1 MTLGM
6 NRARPLFAGIVAQY
20 WGNPLHRPFEVH
32 VVLMVVGLAC
42 VLIARETVRAM
53 RKEGL
58 PLQRLMSNQ
67 ALSTIAAELH
77 QGDVSALFAAVGEG
91 RISAASIV
99 RRLVAAA
106 GGVDGAADD
115 VAALRN
121 RQPAQRPARGC
132 VAR

>member
-1 MTLGM
+1 M
-6 NRARPLFAGIVAQY
+6 
-20 WGNPLHRPFEVH
+20 
-32 VVLMVVGLAC
+32 LAPPPAPASPGEEAIERGKEQ
-42 VLIARETVRAM
+42 IAKLM

-67 ALSTIAAELH
+67 AQSTIAAEFH
-77 QGDVSALFAAVGEG
+77 QSDVSALYAAVGEG

-115 VAALRN
+115 AAEAFTPSSSTRTVSPTPGPN
-121 RQPAQRPARGC
+121 STPAAASAACCG
-132 VAR
+132 